1 MTQLII
7 KLFMPKGAR
16 PEDPEVRRRCGVLS
30 GGIGIGLNLVLSF
43 SKLLAGLI
51 TGSVAMVA
59 DGLNN
64 LSDAATSVI
73 TLVGFRLA
81 GQQADQEHPFGHG
94 RMEYVTGLIVALAVL
109 LMGFEVGRSAV
120 EQIVAPEAVVF
131 SWVACGVLLGAIL
144 VKLWMFFFNRGLGR
158 YIQSAALEAT
168 AADSLSDTLSTGV
181 VLLSAVVGRF
191 LNVQIDGAAG
201 LLVAIFI
208 LKTGWTAAK
217 ETLDPILGRPMD
229 PKLAEDVDQLA
240 RRYDHILGIHDLVY
254 HDYGPG
260 RAMMSFHA
268 EVPAD
273 GDMLELHDIIDTIE
287 RDLERKHHIKT
298 VIHMDPIVND
308 QHTQELKAQV
318 LQLAQEIDPSITI
331 HDFRTTQGPLLTN
344 LIFDMVV
351 PYHFRMT
358 DRETAAE
365 IDRLVKERLGERYYT
380 VATVE
385 RSYVWSGE

>member
-1 MTQLII
+1 M
-7 KLFMPKGAR
+7 
-16 PEDPEVRRRCGVLS
+16 
-30 GGIGIGLNLVLSF
+30 
-43 SKLLAGLI
+43 
-51 TGSVAMVA
+51 
-59 DGLNN
+59 
-64 LSDAATSVI
+64 
-73 TLVGFRLA
+73 
-81 GQQADQEHPFGHG
+81 
-94 RMEYVTGLIVALAVL
+94 
-109 LMGFEVGRSAV
+109 
-120 EQIVAPEAVVF
+120 
-131 SWVACGVLLGAIL
+131 LLGSIL

-191 LNVQIDGAAG
+191 LDVQIDGAAG

>member
-1 MTQLII
+1 MR
-7 KLFMPKGAR
+7 LFLPKDAAAD
-16 PEDPEVRRRCGVLS
+16 DPAVRRRCGSLS
-30 GGIGIGLNLVLSF
+30 GGVGIGLNLLLSLG
-43 SKLLAGLI
+43 KLLSGLL

-64 LSDAATSVI
+64 LSDAATSVV
-73 TLVGFRLA
+73 TLVGFHLA
-81 GQQADQEHPFGHG
+81 GQKADREHPFGHG

-120 EQIVAPEAVVF
+120 EQIFVPEEVAF
-131 SWVACGVLLGAIL
+131 SWTACGVLLASIL
-144 VKLWMFFFNRGLGR
+144 VKLWMFLFNRRLGR
-158 YIQSAALEAT
+158 YIDSAALEAT

-181 VLLSAVVGRF
+181 VLLAALAGRF
-191 LNVQIDGAAG
+191 LSLQIDGIAG
-201 LLVAIFI
+201 LLVAAFI

-217 ETLDPILGRPMD
+217 ETLDPLLGRPMD
-229 PKLAEDVDQLA
+229 PRLAADIDHLA
-240 RRYDHILGIHDLVY
+240 GQYDHILGIHDLVY

-287 RDLERKHHIKT
+287 RDMEHKHHIKT

-308 QHTQELKAQV
+308 ERTQEMRTQV
-318 LQLAQEIDPSITI
+318 LALAQSIDPAISI
-331 HDFRTTQGPLLTN
+331 HDLRTTQGPLLTN

-351 PYHFRMT
+351 PYHFRLS
-358 DRETAAE
+358 DQETAAE
-365 IDRLVKERLGERYYT
+365 IDRLVKEHLGSNYYT

-385 RSYVWSGE
+385 RSYVWSGD